1 MYMINSHSDSP
12 YNYFESECCD
22 DQTWDFHNQQALS
35 PLIHA
40 FHPVPELPQKQLHWF
55 AHSSAHSKYAGWTN
69 NTYDDAAAVSA
80 DAVVA
85 AAVSADA
92 DADTDAAAAA
102 EDHRPTHY
110 RKLDFDAIG
119 VSYLHPWT

>member
-1 MYMINSHSDSP
+1 MINSHSDSP

-55 AHSSAHSKYAGWTN
+55 AQSSAHSKYVGWTN

-80 DAVVA
+80 DA
-85 AAVSADA
+85 D
-92 DADTDAAAAA
+92 AA
-102 EDHRPTHY
+102 EDRRPTRY

>member
-1 MYMINSHSDSP
+1 MYMINSHGDSP

-22 DQTWDFHNQQALS
+22 GQTWDFHNQQALS

-55 AHSSAHSKYAGWTN
+55 AHSSAHSKYVGWTN
-69 NTYDDAAAVSA
+69 NTYDDDAAVSA
-80 DAVVA
+80 AD
-85 AAVSADA
+85 AAVSAYA
-92 DADTDAAAAA
+92 DGAAAAAA
-102 EDHRPTHY
+102 EDRHPTRY

-119 VSYLHPWT
+119 VSFQHPWT